1 MNSIRLPKYVSLITL
16 LAFGYVSQ
24 GQAQSPQDP
33 RLARLAEL
41 ADAEGC
47 VFPDMPDI
55 PDAAA
60 ATMEQMVG
68 TQGAVQV
75 YMADSTTLLEC
86 LEGIGENDDFST
98 EDRELALSAYNSVVE
113 NQETLVETWNAQR
126 TSFLEAQQ

>member
-68 TQGAVQV
+68 TQGAVQIYV
-75 YMADSTTLLEC
+75 EESNTLLKC
-86 LEGIGENDDFST
+86 LEGIGENDDLST
-98 EDRELALSAYNSVVE
+98 EDREIALSAYNSVVE
-113 NQETLVETWNAQR
+113 NQETLVETWNDLR
-126 TSFLEAQQ
+126 TSFLESQQ

>member
-33 RLARLAEL
+33 RLAEL

-75 YMADSTTLLEC
+75 YMAETNTLLEC
-86 LEGIGENDDFST
+86 LEGIGENDDLST
-98 EDRELALSAYNSVVE
+98 EDREIALSAYNSVVE
-113 NQETLVETWNAQR
+113 NQETLVETWNDLR
-126 TSFLEAQQ
+126 TSFLESQQ

>member
-41 ADAEGC
+41 ADGEGC

-75 YMADSTTLLEC
+75 YMAETNTLLEC
-86 LEGIGENDDFST
+86 LEEIGENDNFST
-98 EDRELALSAYNSVVE
+98 EDREIALSAYNSVVE
-113 NQETLVETWNAQR
+113 NQETLVETWNDLR
-126 TSFLEAQQ
+126 TSFLESQQ

>member
-33 RLARLAEL
+33 RLAEL
-41 ADAEGC
+41 ADGEGC

-55 PDAAA
+55 PDAAT

-75 YMADSTTLLEC
+75 YMAESNALLEC
-86 LEGIGENDDFST
+86 LEEIGENDNFST
-98 EDRELALSAYNSVVE
+98 EDREIALSAYNSVVE
-113 NQETLVETWNAQR
+113 NQETLVETWNDQR
-126 TSFLEAQQ
+126 TSFLESQQ

>member
-33 RLARLAEL
+33 RLAEL

-75 YMADSTTLLEC
+75 YMAETNTLLEC
-86 LEGIGENDDFST
+86 LEGIGENDDLST
-98 EDRELALSAYNSVVE
+98 EDREIALSAYNSVVE
-113 NQETLVETWNAQR
+113 NQETLVETWNDLR
-126 TSFLEAQQ
+126 TSSWRASSR